1 MKSFFFLKAEEP
13 LKPFEEVEMGNN
25 CVEDLGVEKWKLE
38 YESQGVSKTKCHR
51 FTHFEASSM
60 HLDEWLQMYATSKLK
75 LKLKKK
81 KKKAAKTSNITQL
94 LKVFNLRLKRLNP
107 Y

>member
-81 KKKAAKTSNITQL
+81 KNRLQQLTSCQTL
-94 LKVFNLRLKRLNP
+94 LLWSCCGN
-107 Y
+107 